1 MAKKAR
7 KNPTAVKKA
16 ARKSGKPKKKAAPNR
31 KAAGRV
37 SLPTNTQRP
46 SNGQRGQSSRRDDVL
61 KTRGARGTALSK
73 PALDAIDE
81 KLAAL
86 EKRLQAKQQQRHEQ
100 ILARLD
106 SLPSLLREAVDGD
119 QDETVAGDGPVINEG
134 HDDSITPPPGPNPRP
149 TDPAE
154 DTYRKIIDL
163 GKAKPQNKPIEYL
176 VQMKQKG
183 AVEGTATAFFRTEFR
198 MIKPRGE
205 RKTALPAGSEACMK
219 LLLDMQVI
227 VAYKTSRY
235 SEKTRK
241 NNPRHK
247 EERVDGTQLTELGK
261 QVLERHE
268 SQQSSLPGPKSP
280 P

>member
-7 KNPTAVKKA
+7 RKPTAVKKA
-16 ARKSGKPKKKAAPNR
+16 AHKSGKPKKKAAPNR

-106 SLPSLLREAVDGD
+106 SLPGLLREAVDGD
-119 QDETVAGDGPVINEG
+119 QDETVADDGPVIAEG
-134 HDDSITPPPGPNPRP
+134 HDDSITPPPGPNPAP
-149 TDPAE
+149 TTAE
-154 DTYRKIIDL
+154 GFYRRIIVADKYKRKCKHIDYL
-163 GKAKPQNKPIEYL
+163 LQVKA
-176 VQMKQKG
+176 KG
-183 AVEGTATAFFRTEFR
+183 AVEGGDVCFYRKDFL
-198 MIKPRGE
+198 KPDGLS
-205 RKTALPAGSEACMK
+205 AQAAGSQSCVD
-219 LLLDMQVI
+219 LLLEMQVI
-227 VAYKTSRY
+227 VPYKTYRY
-235 SEKTRK
+235 SEQTLSK
-241 NNPRHK
+241 NPRHK